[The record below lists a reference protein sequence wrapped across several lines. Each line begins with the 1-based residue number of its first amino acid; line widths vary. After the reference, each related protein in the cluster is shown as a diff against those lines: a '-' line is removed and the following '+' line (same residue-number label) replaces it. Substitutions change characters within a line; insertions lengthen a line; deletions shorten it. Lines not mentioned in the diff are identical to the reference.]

1 MLMLLLLMPTSHCAI
16 LWIFAHCVI
25 RIVAYFVH
33 FCRRER
39 EKKRKLSG
47 RLAMFSVAA
56 ATAATAAAVATLLL
70 LLLLLLLL

>member
-39 EKKRKLSG
+39 ENENVVGMVFFAFTSG
-47 RLAMFSVAA
+47 LVIQVNTHAPVCVSVFIGQ
-56 ATAATAAAVATLLL
+56 
-70 LLLLLLLL
+70 